1 MTTTLPLP
9 PGPIAAV
16 VAHPDDESFGLG
28 GLLAALAA
36 EGRPVHVLCFTHGEA
51 STLGFG
57 ERLGEVRR
65 DELTAA
71 AAQLGVA
78 SVTLLDLPDG
88 HLEARPP
95 DELDGLIAEWLAP
108 DVVALVAFEPNG
120 VTGHGDHRAV
130 TAAAERIADRRGL
143 PVIEW
148 GVDPPTARYLDE
160 AYGARFETIPDGPDV
175 FDLVISRD
183 AQYAAVQC
191 HRSQLDEDA
200 LVLRRLAFQ
209 GDHERVRVRHAR
221 PPVAVS

>member
-1 MTTTLPLP
+1 
-9 PGPIAAV
+9 V

-28 GLLAALAA
+28 GLLATLAA
-36 EGRPVHVLCFTHGEA
+36 EGRAVHVLCLSHDEA

-57 ERLGEVRR
+57 ERLAEVRR

-88 HLEARPP
+88 HLETRPP
-95 DELDGLIAEWLAP
+95 DELDGRIAERLAA

-148 GVDPPTARYLDE
+148 GVDPPTASYLADRY
-160 AYGARFETIPDGPDV
+160 GTRFEVVPDGPDV
-175 FDLVISRD
+175 VDLVVARD
-183 AQYAAVQC
+183 AQYKAVHC

-200 LVLRRLAFQ
+200 LVLGRLAFQ
-209 GDHERVRVRHAR
+209 GDHERVRVRHPR
-221 PPVAVS
+221 PPVAVW

>member
-1 MTTTLPLP
+1 MTTILPLP
-9 PGPIAAV
+9 PGPVAAV

-36 EGRPVHVLCFTHGEA
+36 EGRAVHVLCLSHGEA

-57 ERLGEVRR
+57 ERLAEVRR

-78 SVTLLDLPDG
+78 TVTLLDLPDG
-88 HLEARPP
+88 HLETRPP
-95 DELDGLIAEWLAP
+95 DELEARVAAWLAP

-148 GVDPPTARYLDE
+148 GVDPPTASYLAERYRT
-160 AYGARFETIPDGPDV
+160 RFEAIPDGPDV
-175 FDLVISRD
+175 VDLRVARD
-183 AQYAAVQC
+183 AQYAAVHC

-200 LVLRRLAFQ
+200 LVLGRLAFQ
-209 GDHERVRVRHAR
+209 GDHERVRVRHPR
-221 PPVAVS
+221 PPAAVS

>member
-1 MTTTLPLP
+1 MTTILPLP
-9 PGPIAAV
+9 PGPVAAV

-28 GLLAALAA
+28 GLLAALAG
-36 EGRPVHVLCFTHGEA
+36 EGRPVHVLCLTHGEA
-51 STLGFG
+51 STLGLG
-57 ERLGEVRR
+57 DRLAEVRR

-78 SVTLLDLPDG
+78 TVTLLDLPDG
-88 HLEARPP
+88 HLEARRP
-95 DELDGLIAEWLAP
+95 DELDGRMEEWLAP

-130 TAAAERIADRRGL
+130 TAAAERLADRRGL

-148 GVDPPTARYLDE
+148 GVDPPTARYLAE
-160 AYGARFETIPDGPDV
+160 RYGARFAAIPDGRGV
-175 FDLVISRD
+175 VDLVIARD

-200 LVLRRLAFQ
+200 LVLGRLAFQ
-209 GDHERVRVRHAR
+209 GGHERVRVRQPR